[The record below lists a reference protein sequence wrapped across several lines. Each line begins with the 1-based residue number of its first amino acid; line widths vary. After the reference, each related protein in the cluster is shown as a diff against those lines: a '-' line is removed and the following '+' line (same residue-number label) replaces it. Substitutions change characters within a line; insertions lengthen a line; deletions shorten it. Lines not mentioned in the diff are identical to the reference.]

1 MIVKTHQIFSP
12 DIFSGRK
19 KCHAGMRRNLITQVQ
34 GISMLQ
40 PQRVDDSNGRELL
53 LVVEPMDSP
62 IYNFIRYT

>member
-1 MIVKTHQIFSP
+1 
-12 DIFSGRK
+12 
-19 KCHAGMRRNLITQVQ
+19 MRRNLITQVQ